1 MQVINFLAETFGY
14 IGMFQYHGYLE
25 LELYGTLL
33 EGDYCLNW
41 RQNTQAN
48 KIEMHLFTPLP
59 WRKCDYKHEQNLL
72 VERFEKSELVDKVV
86 RIGAK
91 RIDIYFK

>member
-1 MQVINFLAETFGY
+1 MKAIKFITENFCPMGAFDFCKSSEW
-14 IGMFQYHGYLE
+14 
-25 LELYGTLL
+25 YGTLL
-33 EGDYCLNW
+33 DGDYCLNW
-41 RQNTQAN
+41 WHNAQAN

-91 RIDIYFK
+91 RIEIYFK

>member
-1 MQVINFLAETFGY
+1 MQVINFLAEIFGN
-14 IGMFQYHGYLE
+14 IGMFKYNNRFE
-25 LELYGTLL
+25 CCGTLL
-33 EGDYCLNW
+33 DGDYCLNW
-41 RQNTQAN
+41 WQNTQAN

-86 RIGAK
+86 RIGTK
-91 RIDIYFK
+91 RIDIYLK

>member
-1 MQVINFLAETFGY
+1 MKAIKFLTETLRS
-14 IGMFQYHGYLE
+14 IGTFE
-25 LELYGTLL
+25 LSKNSEWYGTLL
-33 EGDYCLNW
+33 DGDYCLNW
-41 RQNTQAN
+41 WHNAQAN

-59 WRKCDYKHEQNLL
+59 WRECDYNHEQNLL

>member
-1 MQVINFLAETFGY
+1 MKAIKFITENFCPMGAFDFCKSSEW
-14 IGMFQYHGYLE
+14 
-25 LELYGTLL
+25 YGTLL
-33 EGDYCLNW
+33 DGDYCLNW
-41 RQNTQAN
+41 WHNAQAN

>member
-1 MQVINFLAETFGY
+1 MQVINFLAETFGF
-14 IGMFQYHGYLE
+14 IGMFQYSKD

-33 EGDYCLNW
+33 DGDYCLNW
-41 RQNTQAN
+41 WHNAQAN

-59 WRKCDYKHEQNLL
+59 DCELNYTQEQNLL
-72 VERFEKSELVDKVV
+72 VERFKKSKLVDNVI
-86 RIGAK
+86 RIGAN